1 MGDFLQTTLLSS
13 TIASYESAF
22 RGHLEPLGSILKSG
36 LGHLFNVGIDPP
48 PPGTA
53 RTISSTLQVDLR
65 LFHTF
70 KNIAYCSLRKH
81 PNEY

>member
-1 MGDFLQTTLLSS
+1 MDDFSQTILLSS

-22 RGHLEPLGSILKSG
+22 QGHLEPVGSILKSG

-53 RTISSTLQVDLR
+53 RTISSNLQVDLR
-65 LFHTF
+65 ILYPF
-70 KNIAYCSLRKH
+70 KTITYCSLHKH
-81 PNEY
+81 PYEY